1 MVGHFFCNTAIIFC
15 CRLNM
20 LVVPKLKFCI
30 MILFIVVLKARLYNG
45 RSLSL
50 DSLYSN
56 DLESQGSLRRIP
68 PQTRLP
74 LSSRNQRPSGTS
86 QVVQPSSSTS
96 QRTRNKKSFPLRGG
110 STLLVLPFLR
120 TAIPNAWCK
129 TRKFLQKIHHHGCN
143 STYVTNNVCV
153 GQCLSV
159 FIPNHFVSCS
169 YCTPVEKNVISVEL
183 KCPGLTKP
191 VVKKVS
197 IVKSCRC
204 MPCGNR

>member
-1 MVGHFFCNTAIIFC
+1 
-15 CRLNM
+15 M
-20 LVVPKLKFCI
+20 LVVPKSKTGI
-30 MILFIVVLKARLYNG
+30 IILLIVMLKASLNNG
-45 RSLSL
+45 RSLSQ
-50 DSLYSN
+50 DSLYSTN
-56 DLESQGSLRRIP
+56 DLESQGSMRKVPL
-68 PQTRLP
+68 QNKFP
-74 LSSRNQRPSGTS
+74 LSPKNHMPSGTS
-86 QVVQPSSSTS
+86 VVVQPSSSSATS
-96 QRTRNKKSFPLRGG
+96 QKTHNKKFPLKGG

-120 TAIPNAWCK
+120 TAIPKDWCK

-143 STYVTNNVCV
+143 STYITNNVCV

-183 KCPGLTKP
+183 KCPGLQKP

-204 MPCGNR
+204 MPCRKNYPS